1 MAAQTLSYAQT
12 LRVIGQH
19 LDGLNVDSFE
29 LIKNGDE
36 YVVRI
41 DSKEPTGKSSER
53 SLLKSVAEKIWR
65 SDKSPAP
72 RPNAVRF
79 TAVQVIYSDIENQF
93 KRRDPN
99 AMPDARNLSLTLRV
113 LGDYLDRR
121 VAGDFAI
128 SWSTNSVRA
137 SYGQKVESF
146 TLENLYD
153 LGVRMYLKRSSR
165 ISVK

>member
-1 MAAQTLSYAQT
+1 MLYALRLCRLFIQTL
-12 LRVIGQH
+12 
-19 LDGLNVDSFE
+19 
-29 LIKNGDE
+29 K
-36 YVVRI
+36 
-41 DSKEPTGKSSER
+41 
-53 SLLKSVAEKIWR
+53 
-65 SDKSPAP
+65 
-72 RPNAVRF
+72 
-79 TAVQVIYSDIENQF
+79 NQF